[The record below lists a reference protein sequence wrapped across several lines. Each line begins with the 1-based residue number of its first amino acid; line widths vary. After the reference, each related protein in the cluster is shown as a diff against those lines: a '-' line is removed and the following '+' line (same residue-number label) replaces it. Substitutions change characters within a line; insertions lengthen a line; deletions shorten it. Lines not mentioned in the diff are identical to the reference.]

1 MRGFSELPDVEANP
15 WIDLQLLYG
24 REISGFE
31 KGTPRPY
38 SEPVRGSAHWVS
50 SSAAWLWFTALGLT
64 VAGPLLGSGYLLL
77 LDFPSGPQF
86 PHVPVFP
93 LPSSGDLGNGL
104 PLQAIH
110 ALLRDVYQYLPDKV
124 LLLAPILIGG
134 FGLYRLAVSRLG
146 VGALPALY
154 GATLFVINPFVQDR
168 YLSGHLYFLLA
179 YSLLPW
185 ALAPIHD
192 ALLGQ
197 VRRAAPRVALWVALL
212 AAIDVHVA
220 GLYGLIA
227 ILAVVA
233 APARR
238 LLFAGVAIGSA
249 ILLSAYWLLPAAFG
263 APGGKIGA
271 ADLAAY
277 ASRPRGFLVLPSL
290 LSMHGFWR
298 DEFPSF
304 AQRFPGLYVLL
315 VPILGLAVVGAAGML
330 TRVEERRFGAVL
342 VAAAVLGLLLAA
354 GTSFPPTAGTFRWIF
369 DHVPLFGVYR
379 EPQKFLAVV
388 VLAYAVF
395 GAVGLHDVV
404 TDLRARVLAWGPA
417 VLAVT
422 AVLAYGGGMFWGFGN
437 EIHLS
442 HYPPSWSR
450 AERVMDDRGAGRLLV
465 LPWHL
470 YSVWSFSGGR
480 ITADPA
486 GSFFSD
492 DVLSASEAGFPSVP
506 AQSPDPFRLY
516 VSAALEHPGA
526 IASFGHVVAPLGVRF
541 VALLHEADW
550 QTYRFLERQDD
561 VRLLY
566 DSDRISLYENLAWP
580 GPVMALS
587 AGSNTTSSAGA
598 LDNGHGQE
606 LTTELHPAPPLVSP
620 QNDAFPPLARPLP
633 QWQAIEPVVG
643 ATFVATGDRC
653 TDGWR
658 LGDESPLCDLGAVT
672 AFSNPD
678 QTDRLWRPLAGA
690 RLLGF
695 ALSAVALIGMGLYS
709 TAVGRA
715 ESSPLLGIPSFP

>member
-1 MRGFSELPDVEANP
+1 VHGWDA
-15 WIDLQLLYG
+15 
-24 REISGFE
+24 SGFE
-31 KGTPRPY
+31 EASSRPY
-38 SEPVRGSAHWVS
+38 SEPVRGSARWVS
-50 SSAAWLWFTALGLT
+50 SSAPWLWFTALGLA

-110 ALLRDVYQYLPDKV
+110 ALLRNIYQYLPDKV
-124 LLLAPILIGG
+124 FLLLPVLLGG
-134 FGLYRLAVSRLG
+134 VGLYRLAISRLG

-192 ALLGQ
+192 AVLGQ
-197 VRRAAPRVALWVALL
+197 VRLAAPRVALWLALL
-212 AAIDVHVA
+212 GAIDVHVA

-227 ILAVVA
+227 VLAVA
-233 APARR
+233 ATPARR
-238 LLFAGVAIGSA
+238 LLFAGIAIGFA
-249 ILLSAYWLLPAAFG
+249 VLLSAYWLLPAAFG

-277 ASRPRGFLVLPSL
+277 ASIPRGFLVLPSL

-298 DEFPSF
+298 DEFASF

-315 VPILGLAVVGAAGML
+315 VPILGLAVVGAASMV
-330 TRVEERRFGAVL
+330 TRLEQRRFGAVL
-342 VAAAVLGLLLAA
+342 VAAAGLGLLLAA

-379 EPQKFLAVV
+379 EPQKFLALV

-404 TDLRARVLAWGPA
+404 TDLRTKVISWGPA

-437 EIHLS
+437 EVRLA
-442 HYPPSWSR
+442 HYPESWSR
-450 AERVMDDRGAGRLLV
+450 AERVMEDRGSGRLLV

-486 GSFFSD
+486 GSFFSG

-516 VSAALEHPGA
+516 VSAALEHPGE

-566 DSDRISLYENLAWP
+566 RSDRISLYENLAWP
-580 GPVMALS
+580 GPVMPLS
-587 AGSNTTSSAGA
+587 EGSNATSTANA
-598 LDNGHGQE
+598 TPADQGQK
-606 LTTELHPAPPLVSP
+606 LTTELRPAPPLVSP
-620 QNDAFPPLARPLP
+620 PNDAFPPLARALP
-633 QWQAIEPVVG
+633 QWQSIEPVAG
-643 ATFVATGDRC
+643 AAFIATGDRC

-672 AFSNPD
+672 TFP
-678 QTDRLWRPLAGA
+678 TPPEPEPLWRPVAGA
-690 RLLGF
+690 RLVGF
-695 ALSAVALIGMGLYS
+695 AVSALA
-709 TAVGRA
+709 
-715 ESSPLLGIPSFP
+715 LLGTGLHVRKKHA